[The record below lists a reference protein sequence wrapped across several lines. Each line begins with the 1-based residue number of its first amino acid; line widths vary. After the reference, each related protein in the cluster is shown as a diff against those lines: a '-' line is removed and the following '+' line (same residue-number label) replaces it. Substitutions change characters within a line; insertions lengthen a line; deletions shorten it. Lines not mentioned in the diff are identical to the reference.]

1 MSPNQWGPPTWI
13 FMHTL
18 AEKVKEDQFPRIGHQ
33 IIVNLI
39 QICYNLP
46 CPDCTEHAKEF
57 WSKVKIGNIKSKMDL
72 INLLF
77 VFHNSVNK
85 RKNLPPFRY
94 ENLAYYKTLNVA
106 NTFNQFARN
115 FNTKGNM
122 KLLTESFH
130 RGRQLA
136 SLKSWIMATI
146 GNFEA

>member
-18 AEKVKEDQFPRIGHQ
+18 AEKVKEEEFPRIGHQ
-33 IIVNLI
+33 IIANII

-46 CPDCTEHAKEF
+46 CPDCAEHAKEF
-57 WSKVKIGNIKSKMDL
+57 WSKVKIGNVKCKMDL

-85 RKNLPPFRY
+85 RKKLAPFRY

-106 NTFNQFARN
+106 DTFNRFARN

-136 SLKSWIMATI
+136 ALKGWLMANI
-146 GNFEA
+146 GAFDA